1 MLVLWVQNYLEE
13 NLAYDSSLIARSG
26 DAPLTLDVAL
36 DELCLLHHTSGT
48 SGTPKGVM
56 LTHGNV
62 AWNVF
67 NMWSIADLSGD
78 DVTIAVAPFFRTGG
92 VGVNIL
98 PVLARVAPSSSLN
111 GRRPTSCSTFSHATV
126 SQSASPTPMSSRQ

>member
-1 MLVLWVQNYLEE
+1 ML
-13 NLAYDSSLIARSG
+13 
-26 DAPLTLDVAL
+26 DAAL

-48 SGTPKGVM
+48 SGAPKGVM

-92 VGVNIL
+92 VGVNVL
-98 PVLARVAPSSSLN
+98 PVLCKGGTVVIPER
-111 GRRPTSCSTFSHATV
+111 ATPDEMLDLIAGT
-126 SQSASPTPMSSRQ
+126 ASRSDSRTPMCSKR

>member
-1 MLVLWVQNYLEE
+1 
-13 NLAYDSSLIARSG
+13 
-26 DAPLTLDVAL
+26 
-36 DELCLLHHTSGT
+36 
-48 SGTPKGVM
+48 M

-78 DVTIAVAPFFRTGG
+78 DVAVAVAPFFRTGG

-98 PVLARVAPSSSLN
+98 PVLARGGTVVIPQ
-111 GRRPTSCSTFSHATV
+111 RSTPDELLDLFHRATV
-126 SQSASPTPMSSRQ
+126 SRWASPTPMSSRH